1 MHGADGLH
9 EVTEADLKG
18 HDELPQSVYPLRNGT
33 AKTVYRAKCGPG
45 WRREGVVSMLQDQ
58 AHSWTSA
65 VET

>member
-1 MHGADGLH
+1 MY

-33 AKTVYRAKCGPG
+33 AKTVEQSVGRGG
-45 WRREGVVSMLQDQ
+45 GEEGMVSMLQDL